1 MLQVVG
7 AQMEEASLGH
17 TGRAE
22 DNLGNCPGGGA
33 SRAANAEEG
42 PGGWGPGRSGG
53 LEETGLL
60 QALVATSQGGG
71 SDLGLEFYGNFSG
84 GS

>member
-22 DNLGNCPGGGA
+22 DNLGNCPGGVPPELLMRRKGLGA
-33 SRAANAEEG
+33 GGGEEWRPGGDRAAPG
-42 PGGWGPGRSGG
+42 PGGHKSRRRK
-53 LEETGLL
+53 
-60 QALVATSQGGG
+60 
-71 SDLGLEFYGNFSG
+71 
-84 GS
+84 